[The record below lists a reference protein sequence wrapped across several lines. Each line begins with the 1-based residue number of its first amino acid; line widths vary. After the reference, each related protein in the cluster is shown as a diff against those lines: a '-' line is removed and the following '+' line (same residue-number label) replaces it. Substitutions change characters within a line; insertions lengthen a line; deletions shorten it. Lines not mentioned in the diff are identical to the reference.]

1 MSQSNVPQELIAPLE
16 ASRRVMEF
24 RGRQLDLTRFSVNS
38 IWLSL
43 TNRNGKPGN
52 STRGITFHPEQQL
65 WQVRFNSMLV
75 ASAPHASEARFLQ
88 LQFLHQ
94 AFGKLGLELDRIS
107 RLQPYVDG
115 EVGYL
120 PMPDGRFAV
129 VDAAD
134 FPRCA
139 VHSWNVKEGC
149 VQTNIR
155 KRHVALYRMV
165 LGLDLPSR
173 VKPVHHD
180 GDRLNCRRA
189 NLGVLNYAEA
199 TWSGRKIQTK
209 TTSDYKGV
217 SWIKDQALWRSKI
230 KKGGKIFSLGD
241 YRSEWAAAKAYDEA
255 AREMFGEFA
264 AVNFPRP
271 GELAAHRPKDAN
283 VDGRIFDTSLAA

>member
-1 MSQSNVPQELIAPLE
+1 MSLSNVPQELVAPLE

-24 RGRQLDLTRFSVNS
+24 HGRKLDLSRFPVNS
-38 IWLSL
+38 LWLSL
-43 TNRNGKPGN
+43 TNRNGKPGK
-52 STRGITFHPEQQL
+52 STRGITYNHKQQL
-65 WQVRFNSMLV
+65 WQVRFNTLLV
-75 ASAPHASEARFLQ
+75 ASAPHAAEARFLQ
-88 LQFLHQ
+88 LQFLHA

-107 RLQPYVDG
+107 RLQPYVAG
-115 EVGYL
+115 NTGYIPL
-120 PMPDGRFAV
+120 PDGRFAM

-149 VQTNIR
+149 IQTNIHR
-155 KRHVALYRMV
+155 RHVALYRMV
-165 LGLDLPSR
+165 LGFDLPAR

-189 NLGVLNYAEA
+189 NLGVLNYSEA
-199 TWSGRKIQTK
+199 NWSGRKIAKK

-217 SWIKDQALWRSKI
+217 SWVKDQALWRAKI
-230 KKGGKIFSLGD
+230 RKGGKMFPLGE

-255 AREMFGEFA
+255 ARELFGEFA
-264 AVNFPRP
+264 ALNFPRP

-283 VDGRIFDTSLAA
+283 VDSRVFDASLAA

>member
-1 MSQSNVPQELIAPLE
+1 MSHNLVPQELLAPLE

-24 RGRQLDLTRFSVNS
+24 HGRILDLTRYSAKS

-43 TNRNGKPGN
+43 TNRTGKPGTP
-52 STRGITFHPEQQL
+52 TRGITFNPNRQV
-65 WQVRFNSMLV
+65 WQVRFNTLLV
-75 ASAPHASEARFLQ
+75 ASAPHAAEARLLQ

-115 EVGYL
+115 DTGYL

-134 FPRCA
+134 FARCA
-139 VHSWNVKEGC
+139 THSWCIKEGC
-149 VQTNIR
+149 VQTKIH

-165 LGLDLPSR
+165 LGFDLPAH

-180 GDRLNCRRA
+180 GDRLNCRRR
-189 NLGVLNYAEA
+189 NLGVLNYSEA
-199 TWSGRKIQTK
+199 NWSGRKIAKK

-217 SWIKDQALWRSKI
+217 SWIKDQFLWRAMI
-230 KKGGKIFSLGD
+230 RKGGKMFPLGE

-255 AREMFGEFA
+255 ARELFGEFA
-264 AVNFPRP
+264 ALNFPRP
-271 GELAAHRPKDAN
+271 GELAAHRPKCSRPGGRFIDA
-283 VDGRIFDTSLAA
+283 ILAA